1 MIPTKIGFIGLGHIG
16 GSVAKTIHRIYPGIE
31 IIAYDT
37 NPDAIAQAKED
48 GVIKEGYLACSDRP
62 DVICD
67 ATPLFLE
74 HFADCSYI
82 YLCAPVLYNSAFLP
96 AMKALIEIN
105 PNLLI
110 TDVGSVKTGIHKAVI
125 EAGLEASFIGGH
137 PMCGTEFTGYSHS
150 SAYMLENAY
159 YIITPSAKIS
169 KQKLN
174 EFVAFTDTLD
184 AITMVLDYEEHDFM
198 VGAVSHLP
206 HVISATLV
214 NLVKQE
220 DNEKETLRTIAAGG
234 FKDITRISSSSP
246 LMWENICQANKD
258 QILILIDSYMAS
270 MSKIRSSIEAGEG
283 ENIYGFFESAKDY
296 RDTFSNAVSGPIGQ
310 TYHMFVDILDEAGGI
325 ATVTT
330 ILSTNNINIKNIGI
344 THNREFQNGALSLEF
359 YTYAALKQAIELLE
373 KYHYTVYEK

>member
-1 MIPTKIGFIGLGHIG
+1 MIPAKIGFIGLGHIG
-16 GSVAKTIHRIYPGIE
+16 GSVAKTIHRIYPGITL
-31 IIAYDT
+31 IAYDT
-37 NPDAIAQAKED
+37 SKETLELAIEEGVIAQGYDSITED
-48 GVIKEGYLACSDRP
+48 
-62 DVICD
+62 
-67 ATPLFLE
+67 
-74 HFADCSYI
+74 FAECNYI
-82 YLCAPVLYNSAFLP
+82 YLCAPVLYNADYLP
-96 AMKALIEIN
+96 AMKQLVEKN
-105 PNLLI
+105 PHMLI
-110 TDVGSVKTGIHKAVI
+110 TDVGSVKTGIHEQVI
-125 EAGLEASFIGGH
+125 ATDLEENFIGGH
-137 PMCGTEFTGYSHS
+137 PMCGTEHTGYPHS

-159 YIITPSAKIS
+159 YIITPSAKVS
-169 KQKLN
+169 EQKVA

-198 VGAVSHLP
+198 VGAISHLP

-246 LMWENICQANKD
+246 LMWENICRANKG
-258 QILILIDSYMAS
+258 QILKLIDTYMAS
-270 MSKIRSSIEAGEG
+270 MTKIRATIEAGEG
-283 ENIYGFFESAKDY
+283 KDIYSFFESAKDY
-296 RDTFSNAVSGPIGQ
+296 RDTFSNAVPGPLGQ
-310 TYHMFVDILDEAGGI
+310 TFHMFVDITDEAGGI

-359 YTYAALKQAIELLE
+359 YTYAALKQAVELLE